1 VASRIPQGL
10 FMGLVFGLMLVGTV
24 SSLFPLT
31 PGTTA
36 LLVLGVACVAIYA
49 AGLVTAIRVRRWL
62 RRRS

>member
-1 VASRIPQGL
+1 MGL
-10 FMGLVFGLMLVGTV
+10 FFGLGAVGTV

-49 AGLVTAIRVRRWL
+49 AGLVAAIRVWWWL